1 MPSKTEKQD
10 SNTEQN
16 QYQNSP
22 FENKVLIKLN
32 LGCGQNPMPGY
43 INVDKYGS
51 PELQH
56 DLETFPWPWAES
68 SVDEIVMNHVLEHL
82 GQEIDVYFGI
92 IKELYRVCKP
102 NGLIRINVPHPRHDD
117 FINDPTHVRPITP
130 EHLLLFS
137 KKQNLIWQSQRK
149 SNSPLGLYLDVD
161 FEIVESMYK
170 LEPYWE
176 NQFPQE
182 NGPQGL
188 AIEGALD
195 LAIRHHNNVVKEI
208 WLDLK
213 VVKPESNCLQSK

>member
-1 MPSKTEKQD
+1 T
-10 SNTEQN
+10 
-16 QYQNSP
+16 
-22 FENKVLIKLN
+22 
-32 LGCGQNPMPGY
+32 
-43 INVDKYGS
+43 
-51 PELQH
+51 PEIHH
-56 DLETFPWPWAES
+56 DLETFPWPWADS

-82 GQEIDVYFGI
+82 GRETDIYFGI
-92 IKELYRVCKP
+92 IKELYRISKP

-117 FINDPTHVRPITP
+117 FLNDPTHVRPITP

-170 LEPYWE
+170 LDPYWE
-176 NQFPQE
+176 NQFSVE
-182 NGPQGL
+182 GGPQGL

-195 LAIRHHNNVVKEI
+195 LAIRNHNNVVKEI

-213 VVKPESNCLQSK
+213 VIKPSTTA